1 MDEAELSPWNLGVVV
16 SPNSFK
22 FVQLMYEQ
30 YQIKLASIQQNFN
43 GGRWGEDE
51 EQLPGL
57 LNNFIEINWQT
68 YLKIRVSSIYN
79 FHAGEGRDKG

>member
-51 EQLPGL
+51 E
-57 LNNFIEINWQT
+57 
-68 YLKIRVSSIYN
+68 
-79 FHAGEGRDKG
+79 